1 MRLYR
6 LVKTRF
12 AKDAFTGEGALK
24 YGGRWNSKGHLG
36 VYLGET
42 VALCQLETLVHLNDA
57 DELKSFTLFTLDVPD
72 EQIQVLE
79 SGSLPDNWNDEVAPA
94 ILQEIGDNWLQQAQ
108 TLVLLIPSVLSP
120 IEHNALFNPAHP
132 LAATVLA
139 NGLQGQPFQMD
150 ARLFKM

>member
-12 AKDAFTGEGALK
+12 AKDAFTGEGASQ
-24 YGGRWNSKGHLG
+24 YGGRWNSKGRLC

-42 VALCQLETLVHLNDA
+42 VSLCQLETLVHLNDA
-57 DELKSFTLFTLDVPD
+57 DELKSFTLFTLDIPD
-72 EQIQVLE
+72 EYIEVLGT
-79 SGSLPDNWNDEVAPA
+79 GSLPDNWNDDVSPA
-94 ILQEIGDNWLQQAQ
+94 SLKEIGDNWLQQGE

-120 IEHNALFNPAHP
+120 IERNALFNPAHP

-139 NGLQGQPFQMD
+139 NGLNGQPFQMD

>member
-57 DELKSFTLFTLDVPD
+57 DELKSFTLCTLDVPD